1 MCDDFFEIA
10 EDNNKKEN
18 RKPYRGYAM
27 VSLWS
32 VFFPFLLIGWISCRR
47 YCRQCCRRCCRCC
60 CFNRITKSN
69 LRPFCR
75 CWRGNFLA
83 VGSGYCFYG
92 RLQRSYPR
100 RKKTATSL
108 RVHLFRSLFHVQ
120 KCVVFLLELKQLRQT
135 GIHQTIR

>member
-1 MCDDFFEIA
+1 MISSRLPKIII
-10 EDNNKKEN
+10 KK
-18 RKPYRGYAM
+18 KT
-27 VSLWS
+27 VSHTEGTPWFRCGR